1 MFWGYFLPES
11 NVFRYVNAGHLPPLL
26 FSGQAMYRLTSGG
39 PVLGLLPGARFDQG
53 ERIFAPGD
61 LMVLYSDGILE
72 AANEADEQFGEDRV
86 AEVVRA
92 HRDQPAE
99 EIRNQI
105 LSAVARFTGNAAAAD
120 DQTLLVIRKSAA

>member
-1 MFWGYFLPES
+1 
-11 NVFRYVNAGHLPPLL
+11 
-26 FSGQAMYRLTSGG
+26 MYRSSFSDD
-39 PVLGLLPGARFDQG
+39 VLLQHR
-53 ERIFAPGD
+53 R
-61 LMVLYSDGILE
+61 
-72 AANEADEQFGEDRV
+72 

-92 HRDQPAE
+92 HRDQPAD

>member
-1 MFWGYFLPES
+1 
-11 NVFRYVNAGHLPPLL
+11 
-26 FSGQAMYRLTSGG
+26 
-39 PVLGLLPGARFDQG
+39 
-53 ERIFAPGD
+53 
-61 LMVLYSDGILE
+61 MVLYSDGILE